1 MNEIITKEDV
11 IAVIKSFIDVNDG
24 DEATA
29 AIILG
34 IGGELLDISS
44 DKMLEALGRADSIGL
59 KPKMQMIARFNLQG
73 HNINDVYTGGFN
85 FTIDGKDIPFDFDAS
100 GTNKQI
106 TGEWLYES
114 GYGAFFNEFTISD
127 VYDSEL
133 RKLGV
138 NPYKINAKKL
148 ASATAINEFY
158 VEALDHNGEELSVRV
173 QIIDIYFE
181 DRDSGE
187 RYYLSKDVVEDF
199 NQRALIDE

>member
-24 DEATA
+24 DEATVA
-29 AIILG
+29 VILS
-34 IGGELLDISS
+34 IGSELLDVSS
-44 DKMLEALGRADSIGL
+44 DKMLELLNDGVGA
-59 KPKMQMIARFNLQG
+59 KPKMQMVARFNLQG
-73 HNINDVYTGGFN
+73 FGIDAVYTGGFN
-85 FTIDGKDIPFDFDAS
+85 FTINEKNIPFDFDAS

-106 TGEWLYES
+106 SGEWLYES
-114 GYGAFFNEFTISD
+114 GYGAFFNEFTVSE
-127 VYDSEL
+127 VYDNEL
-133 RKLGV
+133 RELGV
-138 NPYKINAKKL
+138 NPYKIDAKKF

-158 VEALDHNGEELSVRV
+158 VEALDKNGEELSVRV

-187 RYYLSKDVVEDF
+187 RYYLGKDVIEDF

>member
-1 MNEIITKEDV
+1 MNEIIAKEDV

-24 DEATA
+24 DEATEA
-29 AIILG
+29 VILS
-34 IGGELLDISS
+34 IGGELLDVSS
-44 DKMLEALGRADSIGL
+44 DKMLALIKDGVGS

-73 HNINDVYTGGFN
+73 FGIDAVYTGGFN
-85 FTIDGKDIPFDFDAS
+85 FTISGKNIPFDFDAS
-100 GTNKQI
+100 GTSKQI

-114 GYGAFFNEFTISD
+114 GYGAFFNEFSLSD
-127 VYDSEL
+127 VYDNEL
-133 RKLGV
+133 HELGV
-138 NPYKINAKKL
+138 NPYKIDAKKL

-158 VEALDHNGEELSVRV
+158 VEALDKSGEELSVRV

-187 RYYLSKDVVEDF
+187 RYYLSKDVIEDF

>member
-1 MNEIITKEDV
+1 M
-11 IAVIKSFIDVNDG
+11 
-24 DEATA
+24 
-29 AIILG
+29 
-34 IGGELLDISS
+34 
-44 DKMLEALGRADSIGL
+44 
-59 KPKMQMIARFNLQG
+59 
-73 HNINDVYTGGFN
+73 
-85 FTIDGKDIPFDFDAS
+85 
-100 GTNKQI
+100 
-106 TGEWLYES
+106 
-114 GYGAFFNEFTISD
+114 
-127 VYDSEL
+127 YDSEL